1 LLYLR
6 EITMSIELTA
16 EKAKEASRKIAV
28 AGTEP
33 KNRVLS
39 KMAALLETH
48 KADLLEANKQ
58 DIARAEEKGIAQNLL
73 QRLVFGESKIESRI
87 SSLNKIISL
96 PDPVGQIKTMEKR
109 PNGLMVGRMRV
120 PLGVIAMI
128 YEARPHVTVNAGAFA
143 LKSGNA
149 IILKGGS
156 ESQSCNALIG
166 ALWQAALAYEELPK
180 ECIQCITATHDE
192 VSALLQLTEWIDLV
206 IPRGGKGLIKS
217 IVEQSKVPVIKHFEG
232 ICHVYVDDDADSEK
246 AKRIT
251 LNSKLL
257 MPEVCNAAE
266 TLLVSCRAQSN
277 NLQDIVNAL
286 LNENVEV
293 RGCSETQKQVN
304 NCVAATEDDW
314 KTEYL
319 DKIISVKLVEGID
332 EAIEHINHYG
342 SGHTDT
348 IVTESYARAHKF
360 LTEVDSG
367 VVLVNASTMFDDGE
381 ELGMG
386 AEIGISTDKL
396 HARGPMGLEELTTY
410 KFIVMG
416 HNHIKEV

>member
-1 LLYLR
+1 
-6 EITMSIELTA
+6 MSIELTA

-28 AGTEP
+28 AGAEQ

-48 KADLLEANKQ
+48 KADLLEANKE
-58 DIARAEEKGIAQNLL
+58 DLARAEEKGLSQNLL

-87 SSLNKIISL
+87 QSLNKIIAL

-128 YEARPHVTVNAGAFA
+128 FEARPHVTVNAGAFA

-156 ESQSCNALIG
+156 ESQSCNTFIG
-166 ALWQAALAYEELPK
+166 TLWQEALASEGLPK

-192 VSALLQLTEWIDLV
+192 VSALLKLTDSIDLV

-217 IVEQSKVPVIKHFEG
+217 VVQQSKVPVIKHFEG
-232 ICHVYVDDDADSEK
+232 ICHVYVDDDADREK

-266 TLLVSCRAQSN
+266 TLLVSRAQSN

-286 LNENVEV
+286 LKEKVEV
-293 RGCSETQKQVN
+293 RGCSETKKRVN
-304 NCVAATEDDW
+304 HCVPATEDDW

-319 DKIISVKLVEGID
+319 DKIISVKVVDGID

-348 IVTESYARAHKF
+348 IVTENYTRANKF
-360 LTEVDSG
+360 LTEVDSA